1 MQLLLPCFVVCL
13 SQAHCIRKRKS
24 CGSVFITICAGCRTG
39 MGIKM
44 KISAKIRSRWAV
56 LAVCLILV
64 AAPLCARAVNE
75 WKAAFAA
82 VADQEL
88 QEAYQALSDEM
99 EARSIQPDEGGLG
112 DVLVWIPKS
121 GSKYHSKP
129 NCSRMKNP
137 RQVTLEAAIQAGY
150 GPCSKCN

>member
-1 MQLLLPCFVVCL
+1 
-13 SQAHCIRKRKS
+13 
-24 CGSVFITICAGCRTG
+24 
-39 MGIKM
+39 M
-44 KISAKIRSRWAV
+44 KISSKIRSRWAV

-75 WKAAFAA
+75 WKATFAA
-82 VADQEL
+82 LSDQEL

-99 EARSIQPDEGGLG
+99 EARGIQPDEGGLG

-121 GSKYHSKP
+121 GSKYHQNP

-137 RQVTLEAAIQAGY
+137 RQVSLETAVEAGY
-150 GPCSKCN
+150 GPCAKCY

>member
-1 MQLLLPCFVVCL
+1 
-13 SQAHCIRKRKS
+13 
-24 CGSVFITICAGCRTG
+24 
-39 MGIKM
+39 M
-44 KISAKIRSRWAV
+44 KISSKIRSRWAV

-75 WKAAFAA
+75 WKATFATLS
-82 VADQEL
+82 DQEL

-99 EARSIQPDEGGLG
+99 EARGIQPDEGGLG

-137 RQVTLEAAIQAGY
+137 RQVSLETAVEAGY
-150 GPCSKCN
+150 GPCAKCN

>member
-1 MQLLLPCFVVCL
+1 
-13 SQAHCIRKRKS
+13 
-24 CGSVFITICAGCRTG
+24 
-39 MGIKM
+39 M
-44 KISAKIRSRWAV
+44 KISSKIRSRWSP
-56 LAVCLILV
+56 LADRLILV
-64 AAPLCARAVNE
+64 AAPLCALAVNE
-75 WKAAFAA
+75 WKATFAA
-82 VADQEL
+82 LSDQEL

-99 EARSIQPDEGGLG
+99 EARGIQPDEGGLG

-137 RQVTLEAAIQAGY
+137 RQVSLETAVEAGY

>member
-1 MQLLLPCFVVCL
+1 M
-13 SQAHCIRKRKS
+13 
-24 CGSVFITICAGCRTG
+24 
-39 MGIKM
+39 
-44 KISAKIRSRWAV
+44 
-56 LAVCLILV
+56 
-64 AAPLCARAVNE
+64 
-75 WKAAFAA
+75 
-82 VADQEL
+82 

-99 EARSIQPDEGGLG
+99 EARGIQPDEGGLG

-137 RQVTLEAAIQAGY
+137 RQVSLETAVEAGY

>member
-1 MQLLLPCFVVCL
+1 
-13 SQAHCIRKRKS
+13 
-24 CGSVFITICAGCRTG
+24 
-39 MGIKM
+39 M
-44 KISAKIRSRWAV
+44 KISSKIRSRWAV

-75 WKAAFAA
+75 WKATFAA
-82 VADQEL
+82 LSDQEL

-137 RQVTLEAAIQAGY
+137 RQVSLETAGEAGEWPSGRGM
-150 GPCSKCN
+150 GPVPNATNKDNA

>member
-1 MQLLLPCFVVCL
+1 
-13 SQAHCIRKRKS
+13 
-24 CGSVFITICAGCRTG
+24 
-39 MGIKM
+39 M
-44 KISAKIRSRWAV
+44 KISSKIRSRWAV

-75 WKAAFAA
+75 WKATFA
-82 VADQEL
+82 
-88 QEAYQALSDEM
+88 ALSDQEC
-99 EARSIQPDEGGLG
+99 GLG

-137 RQVTLEAAIQAGY
+137 RQVSLETAVEAGY

>member
-1 MQLLLPCFVVCL
+1 
-13 SQAHCIRKRKS
+13 
-24 CGSVFITICAGCRTG
+24 
-39 MGIKM
+39 M
-44 KISAKIRSRWAV
+44 KISSKIRSRWAV

-64 AAPLCARAVNE
+64 AAPRCARAVTV
-75 WKAAFAA
+75 WKATFAA
-82 VADQEL
+82 LSDQEL

-99 EARSIQPDEGGLG
+99 EARGIQPDEGGLG

-121 GSKYHSKP
+121 GSKYHSKS

-137 RQVTLEAAIQAGY
+137 RQVSLETAVEAGY

>member
-1 MQLLLPCFVVCL
+1 
-13 SQAHCIRKRKS
+13 
-24 CGSVFITICAGCRTG
+24 
-39 MGIKM
+39 M
-44 KISAKIRSRWAV
+44 KISSKIRSRWAV

-75 WKAAFAA
+75 WKATFAA
-82 VADQEL
+82 LSDQDL

-121 GSKYHSKP
+121 GSKYHSYSG
-129 NCSRMKNP
+129 CSGMVNP
-137 RQVTLEAAIQAGY
+137 TQVTIEQAIDWGYEA
-150 GPCSKCN
+150 CKNCW